1 MATRKAAQLDA
12 DLIAR
17 KGEAAPASPPP
28 QTTVPEPQPTI
39 PRGTKGT
46 IALTVRLDPER
57 YRKLAAYAAQFQ
69 PRKTH
74 QEIMVEALDAYLDQV
89 AE

>member
-17 KGEAAPASPPP
+17 KGEAVPASPP
-28 QTTVPEPQPTI
+28 QTVAPESTPAK

-57 YRKLAAYAAQFQ
+57 YRKLAAHAAQFQ

-74 QEIMVEALDAYLDQV
+74 QEILVEALDAYFEQM
-89 AE
+89 AQ